1 MSVRTIRGGSFPV
14 GTPGPALAPGRSGQA
29 RRSATTALPPGQ
41 VQGVSLSQDTEVA
54 PGPAPDR
61 VHGGKPRQRLIVL
74 ALVTA
79 VIVLDQAVKW
89 WAWRHVA
96 GVRINSGGDVL
107 VGPAI
112 GAWYAAP
119 VTGALLD
126 LLDVGLLSA
135 ALCILVRRRRPAAVL
150 VSGALMLGGWCSNL
164 LDRLGVHYWTAPG
177 SVRGVVDFI
186 CLGGARYNVADLFI
200 TSATPLFL
208 VTLGFLGRGAADQPP
223 ATVMAAAARH
233 RPRASMLALVG
244 AALVAVAVAL
254 GAANYG
260 GVKAVPA
267 HVSAKGDGPARS
279 VAAA

>member
-1 MSVRTIRGGSFPV
+1 MSVRTIRGGSCPV

-41 VQGVSLSQDTEVA
+41 GQEVSLSQDTGVA
-54 PGPAPDR
+54 AGPAPDR
-61 VHGGKPRQRLIVL
+61 VRGGKPRQRLIVL

-107 VGPAI
+107 VGPTI

-135 ALCILVRRRRPAAVL
+135 ALCVLVRRRRPAAVL

-186 CLGGARYNVADLFI
+186 CLDGARYNVADLFI
-200 TSATPLFL
+200 VAATPLFL
-208 VTLGFLGRGAADQPP
+208 LTVGFLGRGRRTGRPRRGLRP
-223 ATVMAAAARH
+223 RH
-233 RPRASMLALVG
+233 RLRASMLALAG
-244 AALVAVAVAL
+244 AALIVVVVAL
-254 GAANYG
+254 GAAHYG
-260 GVKAVPA
+260 GVKTA